1 LAGAESIKA
10 AKVAIAAAGIID
22 FRIFLSLIEFRLYLL
37 PGVVYCPWLH
47 CKYITFTLDRISKIY
62 ALAI

>member
-10 AKVAIAAAGIID
+10 ANVAIAAAGIID

-37 PGVVYCPWLH
+37 QVLFTDPGYIASISLLH
-47 CKYITFTLDRISKIY
+47 FIGYQKFML
-62 ALAI
+62 